1 MKVDIKQLPQSSV
14 ELTIEVS
21 QEELQSY
28 KGRAL
33 ARLAAKLSLPG
44 FRPGKVPASMAQKHI
59 EPIHLLEETANMAI
73 PEVYGKAVLEHKL
86 EVIGSPK
93 IDIVKFAPENPLI
106 FKATAAV
113 LPEFT
118 LPDYKKLKVE
128 RKAEKVGDEQIDRM
142 LRMFLRDRAKEQEV
156 TRAAKKGDAV
166 EIDFNIS
173 QKKVPLEHG
182 QGTKHPL
189 VLGEGMFIPGFEEAL
204 VGMSAGQEKDFAM
217 TFPKDY
223 GKKDLA
229 GKPAEA
235 HVKLLVVKE
244 RVLPTLD
251 DAFAKSVGNFKDLA
265 DLKAQLGK
273 NLELEAKAKENDR
286 FESELL
292 TKLADQTTLDIP
304 DVLLQGELDK
314 MAREL
319 ESSLTRQ
326 GANFTDYL
334 TSIGKPLDELK
345 KGWVEQAKKR
355 ITIGLLIRSIAK
367 AEGIIADDI
376 EVSAEIDSTLRQNPG
391 NKEVERTV
399 KSAPYRDYVAEIVR
413 NRKTIKLL
421 SSIASGSTEDASTKD
436 AKPESSTSKN

>member
-1 MKVDIKQLPQSSV
+1 MNVTVKNLPQSSV

-21 QEELQSY
+21 QEELKAY
-28 KGRAL
+28 EGRAL
-33 ARLAAKLSLPG
+33 ARLSSKLSLPG
-44 FRPGKVPASMAQKHI
+44 FRPGKVPASMARKHI

-73 PEVYGKAVLEHKL
+73 PELYGKAVLDKKL

-93 IDIVKFAPENPLI
+93 IDIVKFAPDNPLI

-113 LPEFT
+113 QPEFK

-128 RKAEKVGDEQIDRM
+128 RKQEKVSDEQIDRM
-142 LRMFLRDRAKEQEV
+142 LRMFQRDRAQEKEV
-156 TRAAKKGDAV
+156 KRAAKKGDAV
-166 EIDFNIS
+166 EIDFNMM

-182 QGTKHPL
+182 QGSKHPL
-189 VLGEGMFIPGFEEAL
+189 IIGDGMFIPGFEDAL
-204 VGMSAGQEKDFAM
+204 IGMTAGQEKDFPI

-244 RVLPTLD
+244 RVLVPID
-251 DAFAKSVGNFKDLA
+251 DAFAKGLGNFKDLS
-265 DLKAQLGK
+265 DLKKQLRT
-273 NLELEAKAKENDR
+273 NLELESQAKENDR
-286 FESELL
+286 YESELL
-292 TKLADQTTLDIP
+292 TKLAEQVNPEIP

-319 ESSLTRQ
+319 ESSLVGQ
-326 GANFTDYL
+326 GANFKDYL
-334 TSIGKPLDELK
+334 SSINKSLDDLK

-355 ITIGLLIRSIAK
+355 IKIGLLIRRIAK
-367 AEGIIADDI
+367 EE
-376 EVSAEIDSTLRQNPG
+376 EVTAPEEEIDKEINATLSQNPG

-399 KSAPYRDYVAEIVR
+399 KTPAYRDYIAEVIR

-421 SSIASGSTEDASTKD
+421 SSIASGSANGNASK
-436 AKPESSTSKN
+436 K